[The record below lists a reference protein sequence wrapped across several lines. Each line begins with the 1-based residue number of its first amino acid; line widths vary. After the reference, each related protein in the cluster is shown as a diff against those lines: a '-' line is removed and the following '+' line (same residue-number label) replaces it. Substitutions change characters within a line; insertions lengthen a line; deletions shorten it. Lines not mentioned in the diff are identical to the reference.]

1 MRKKFD
7 ADADPS
13 QVLYPVVPCF
23 LARWGER
30 LILGLSGGGAVM
42 LTVATSSATAVE
54 RFMTWLRGCGDCDVP
69 PSRR

>member
-13 QVLYPVVPCF
+13 QILRPVVPCF

-30 LILGLSGGGAVM
+30 LILGVGGGGASD
-42 LTVATSSATAVE
+42 AY
-54 RFMTWLRGCGDCDVP
+54 GDDE
-69 PSRR
+69 